1 MGIWCTRRIVFA
13 LEGKITD
20 INILGTIGY
29 LREKISTPDAT
40 IIQIDSNTKVSK
52 QTAAAIVEGKIKED
66 IVALNNFEQEQ
77 ERLS

>member
-1 MGIWCTRRIVFA
+1 MFA

-40 IIQIDSNTKVSK
+40 II
-52 QTAAAIVEGKIKED
+52 
-66 IVALNNFEQEQ
+66 
-77 ERLS
+77 